1 MDKYGNVKCDIEN
14 VLARGFADGEN
25 SLLETDGAA
34 SDTYVFSKNVTL
46 ARQDTSADRMMIKI
60 NSDNEDGFAIEND
73 HVPLVKIKKVDKDN
87 HKTTLAGAEFAIYKA
102 KFTDEDDWK
111 CAPGELIGTFTTK
124 ADGTAS
130 MDLDY
135 GVYFWQEV
143 KAPTGYKAEVG
154 YHKFRIAKAEDPYV
168 IEVENEKLPDT
179 PNTPG
184 NPHYYL
190 EITKSDM
197 ENGQTL
203 AGAAFEI
210 YGSHK
215 DENGNI
221 VRDEKPYFNQP
232 FVTGEYG
239 KVMIRFTK
247 PGIYYY
253 HETKAPAGYKCDGE
267 YYAVEIGKNGTTV
280 AKVDMVNEKNREPE
294 IRTTATGKDGEK
306 KIAAESKVT
315 IVDTVSYYNFEVGKT
330 YLMKGTLMDKAT
342 GKTVTVSGKPV
353 TASKV
358 FTPKTANG
366 TVKMSFTFSAT
377 AIKDG
382 SKLVVFEKCYESNVK
397 TKSKGDLIA
406 KHTDINDEGQTVIIK
421 EKPEKPNKPNKPEKP
436 DTPTEVPKTG
446 DKSDLC
452 RWLALIGLALLGML
466 LSMATLRKKQEEP
479 AEEKQERQKCA

>member
-1 MDKYGNVKCDIEN
+1 
-14 VLARGFADGEN
+14 
-25 SLLETDGAA
+25 
-34 SDTYVFSKNVTL
+34 
-46 ARQDTSADRMMIKI
+46 MMIKI

-111 CAPGELIGTFTTK
+111 CVPGELIGTFTTK

-130 MDLDY
+130 MNLDY
-135 GVYFWQEV
+135 GVYFWQET

-168 IEVENEKLPDT
+168 IEAENEKLPDT

-203 AGAAFEI
+203 AGAEFEI

-221 VRDEKPYFNQP
+221 VRDENPYFNQK

-247 PGIYYY
+247 PGICYY

-267 YYAVEIGKNGTTV
+267 YYAVEIGKDGTTV
-280 AKVDMVNEKNREPE
+280 AKVDMVNEKNKEPE

-306 KIAAESKVT
+306 KIAAGSKVT
-315 IVDTVSYYNFEVGKT
+315 IVDTVSYYNLEVGKT

-358 FTPKTANG
+358 FTPKTKDG
-366 TVKMSFTFSAT
+366 KVEMSFTFNAT

-382 SKLVVFEKCYESNVK
+382 SKLVVFEKCYEYDVK
-397 TKSKGDLIA
+397 TKITGDLIA
-406 KHTDINDEGQTVIIK
+406 KHTDINDEGQTVTIK

-436 DTPTEVPKTG
+436 DKPTEVPKTG

-452 RWLALIGLALLGML
+452 RWLVLIGLALLGML
-466 LSMATLRKKQEEP
+466 LSMATLRKKQEES
-479 AEEKQERQKCA
+479 AEEKQE